1 MVSLSLVGSVIG
13 SDRSDAVGPQADRS
27 SPAGGELAE
36 SARRLIPA
44 ARQVGSDP
52 MAGRAAPWGNFA
64 GDPPAEEVPT
74 MLNDEQH
81 APWSHEV
88 ALRTIDAHAGQR
100 GPLLPTLLTLQETF
114 GYVARRPT

>member
-1 MVSLSLVGSVIG
+1 
-13 SDRSDAVGPQADRS
+13 
-27 SPAGGELAE
+27 
-36 SARRLIPA
+36 
-44 ARQVGSDP
+44 
-52 MAGRAAPWGNFA
+52 
-64 GDPPAEEVPT
+64 